1 MASRLDS
8 QLIPTRFL
16 LTMAHFIAILM
27 VFYTK
32 VGERSATQCSAVQSL
47 ATGAVRLVAG
57 LYVRLDASR
66 GLTPLASFG
75 FVALIYSLPSP

>member
-1 MASRLDS
+1 MTSRLDS

-32 VGERSATQCSAVQSL
+32 VGCSN
-47 ATGAVRLVAG
+47 
-57 LYVRLDASR
+57 
-66 GLTPLASFG
+66 P
-75 FVALIYSLPSP
+75 